1 MAKRANYDD
10 LIGFKTPTQ
19 QRNSALTAMI
29 QADMRRIDVAVA
41 TGKEDELKALHVE
54 LDGTYQNLIENW
66 GSSTYHYIPGHGYTY
81 EYIDLST
88 LRDNL
93 IAFRGK
99 LRGYLLSIGPEAKE
113 LFLDDSPPNDVNAPQ
128 EIAPKDLGNPTQ
140 RINMYDMIKRR
151 KFDVVKE
158 YERIW
163 TLFNSADHI
172 GPRAVSLSQQL
183 DGCLQFFPI
192 SFRSRALSMEDFNE
206 TYGFKFN
213 APNQEVT
220 TDELISYCEY
230 VITLCDHLWEYADSL
245 LERDSEYL
253 RDDLY
258 QTVESCMDELGF
270 MPAKKS
276 NITIY
281 VEKNPAVSAVVEMVD
296 EATAYDVKAYIHKGS
311 QGDLQKKKTI
321 LKFLADDIEPHRA
334 ALNNANKTFT
344 NNLFQMLQKFVRHNN
359 EENTFISS
367 LSPAELETYYDDIY
381 QMWLQ
386 AKLLLEYNATRKGR
400 VEEALSRIK
409 EQP

>member
-1 MAKRANYDD
+1 MAKRANYED
-10 LIGFKTPTQ
+10 LTGFKTPTQ
-19 QRNSALTAMI
+19 QRNSSRLAMI
-29 QADMRRIDVAVA
+29 QADMKRIDIAVA
-41 TGKEDELKALHVE
+41 GGKEDELKALHVE

-81 EYIDLST
+81 EYIDSKT

-99 LRGYLLSIGPEAKE
+99 LRGYLLSLGPNVKE
-113 LFLDDSPPNDVNAPQ
+113 IVPDDSIPNAANTPQ
-128 EIAPKDLGNPTQ
+128 EGARKDMDKAAQ
-140 RINMYDMIKRR
+140 RINMYDMIKGRQ
-151 KFDVVKE
+151 FDVVKE
-158 YERIW
+158 YARIW

-172 GPRAVSLSQQL
+172 GPRAVSLSRQL
-183 DGCLQFFPI
+183 DGCLQFFPN

-213 APNQEVT
+213 APNQDVT
-220 TDELISYCEY
+220 KDELISYCEY

-245 LERDSEYL
+245 LEEDSEYL
-253 RDDLY
+253 RDDLC

-270 MPAKKS
+270 MPAKKA

-281 VEKNPAVSAVVEMVD
+281 VEKNPTVSAVVEMVD
-296 EATAYDVKAYIHKGS
+296 EATAYDVKAYIHKNS

-321 LKFLADDIEPHRA
+321 LKFLADDIEPYRA

-344 NNLFQMLQKFVRHNN
+344 SNFFQMLQKFVRHNN
-359 EENTFISS
+359 EENAFISS
-367 LSPAELETYYDDIY
+367 LSPVELETYYDDIY

-386 AKLLLEYNATRKGR
+386 ARLLLEYNATRKGR
-400 VEEALSRIK
+400 IEEALSRIK
-409 EQP
+409 EQQ